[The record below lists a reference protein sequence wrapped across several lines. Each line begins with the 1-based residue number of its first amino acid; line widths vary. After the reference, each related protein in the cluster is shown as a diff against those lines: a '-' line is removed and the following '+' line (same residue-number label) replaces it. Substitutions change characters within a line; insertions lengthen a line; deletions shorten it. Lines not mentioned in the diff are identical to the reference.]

1 MASVSVN
8 PPKTPATTG
17 SNGTAAATVPNVCK
31 MPGPPAP
38 FVPTPLP
45 NIGKTSISPT
55 GYSKTVKIEGH
66 AVAIRGASFGST
78 GDAASKG
85 TGGGVVSSNTHGPT
99 KFIGPG
105 SLNVKFEGKNVHFLG
120 DPMMNNCGPGGSP
133 ANSATLAGLAQPP
146 SGPFPRKSDPTCP
159 HTNMWRSPPEEEAD
173 RRKQL
178 ESSRQWDLA
187 RSGFSNWVIRQAN
200 KGRLGVRETTRLL
213 DQCNGSEV
221 NARTAAFEQRVAKET
236 HAKETS
242 IQYCCLDCG
251 INGDIDVVTEEG
263 VVKEC
268 KISNKAASQKQIEKL
283 HRIVTVLFPGSPL
296 HFALPASEAAVAK
309 GWMNTPPN
317 HVQAH

>member
-105 SLNVKFEGKNVHFLG
+105 SLNVKFEGKNVHF
-120 DPMMNNCGPGGSP
+120 
-133 ANSATLAGLAQPP
+133 
-146 SGPFPRKSDPTCP
+146 
-159 HTNMWRSPPEEEAD
+159 WE
-173 RRKQL
+173 
-178 ESSRQWDLA
+178 
-187 RSGFSNWVIRQAN
+187 IR
-200 KGRLGVRETTRLL
+200 
-213 DQCNGSEV
+213 
-221 NARTAAFEQRVAKET
+221 
-236 HAKETS
+236 
-242 IQYCCLDCG
+242 
-251 INGDIDVVTEEG
+251 
-263 VVKEC
+263 
-268 KISNKAASQKQIEKL
+268 
-283 HRIVTVLFPGSPL
+283 
-296 HFALPASEAAVAK
+296 
-309 GWMNTPPN
+309 
-317 HVQAH
+317 